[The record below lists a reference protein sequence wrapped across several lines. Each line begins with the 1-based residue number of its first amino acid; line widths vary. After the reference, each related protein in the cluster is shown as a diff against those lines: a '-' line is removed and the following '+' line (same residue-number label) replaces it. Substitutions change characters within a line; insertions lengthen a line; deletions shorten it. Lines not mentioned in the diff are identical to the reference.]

1 MRHAISRLIDPGPA
15 FSGPSAWGVLALRIH
30 LGLTMAILAGF
41 NKVVGF
47 PAAPWFVE
55 QVAEIGFPAAGAF
68 AFIAAWGEVLGGLLL
83 AAGLFTRLAA
93 VQLCIQMG
101 VAAFL
106 YHGVFPVV
114 DLHITHTLF
123 WTFGC
128 LTLLGGGRLSLD
140 ALLFQRS
147 KADVSG
153 PFGDERIGKVLR
165 TLDES

>member
-1 MRHAISRLIDPGPA
+1 MNGPA
-15 FSGPSAWGVLALRIH
+15 AWGVLALRIH
-30 LGLTMAILAGF
+30 LGLTMAILAGLG
-41 NKVVGF
+41 KVAAF

-55 QVAEIGFPAAGAF
+55 QVAGIGFPAPGAF
-68 AFIAAWGEVLGGLLL
+68 AFVAAWGEVLGGLLL

-93 VQLCIQMG
+93 AQLCVQMG

-128 LTLLGGGRLSLD
+128 LTLLGAGRFGLDTVLHERTRCGGGKPPL
-140 ALLFQRS
+140 
-147 KADVSG
+147 KG
-153 PFGDERIGKVLR
+153 ERTSDR
-165 TLDES
+165 TAAAV

>member
-1 MRHAISRLIDPGPA
+1 MRHATSRLTDPGPA
-15 FSGPSAWGVLALRIH
+15 ISGPAAWGVLALRIH
-30 LGLTMAILAGF
+30 LGLTMTILAGLG
-41 NKVVGF
+41 KVAEF

-55 QVAEIGFPAAGAF
+55 QVVEIGFPAAGLF

-93 VQLCIQMG
+93 AQLCIQMG

-106 YHGVFPVV
+106 FHGVFPVV

-128 LTLLGGGRLSLD
+128 LTLIGGGRFSLD
-140 ALLFQRS
+140 A
-147 KADVSG
+147 
-153 PFGDERIGKVLR
+153 VLR
-165 TLDES
+165 QRTSVSDGVAV